1 MDCLPGGRYPGSA
14 KRTAILMRSTLSEMI
29 NSKAPHLDTLPAR
42 CAFRRLGVNK
52 SRVWRQPGNTL
63 LPTRQP
69 IPPGVKALDENG
81 LPGRHILDVIQL
93 VRLIG
98 QYTICLT
105 LDFIPLKRVECFL
118 GRPDFL
124 ASVVVI
130 PVVTLGVNH
139 EIFRGSGAVVDHGE
153 GKVGSGVADGSP
165 DVDELVALL
174 EKGIGFFLG
183 SHMSPDSGLG
193 SFGCLIN
200 VDLLD
205 RLAGGAGV
213 VPADG
218 VVKDLDA
225 LDLLAAVLESFS
237 QEGFHLSVVFGAD
250 GLVVLEIFWGGGGL
264 GAVDCEAGYV
274 DVGTK
279 GANFGVDV

>member
-29 NSKAPHLDTLPAR
+29 NSK
-42 CAFRRLGVNK
+42 
-52 SRVWRQPGNTL
+52 
-63 LPTRQP
+63 
-69 IPPGVKALDENG
+69 
-81 LPGRHILDVIQL
+81 
-93 VRLIG
+93 
-98 QYTICLT
+98 
-105 LDFIPLKRVECFL
+105 RVECFL

-130 PVVTLGVNH
+130 PVVALGVNH

-153 GKVGSGVADGSP
+153 GKVGSRVADGSP

-174 EKGIGFFLG
+174 EEGICFFLG
-183 SHMSPDSGLG
+183 SDMSPDSGLG

-237 QEGFHLSVVFGAD
+237 QEGFHLGVVFGAD
-250 GLVVLEIFWGGGGL
+250 GLVVLEIFWGGGGG

-279 GANFGVDV
+279 GANFGVDVQAVGKVGDVLGDGFTAVRGVVDVDFGPWRYTSGDAGWVEVAEGTAGHFAGCDLSEEFL